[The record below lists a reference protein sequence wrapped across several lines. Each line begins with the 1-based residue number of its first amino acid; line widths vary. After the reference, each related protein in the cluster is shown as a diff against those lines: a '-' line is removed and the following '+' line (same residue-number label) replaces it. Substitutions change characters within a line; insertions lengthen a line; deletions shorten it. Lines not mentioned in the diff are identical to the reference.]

1 MAPVLISALEADYIL
16 KGIDDNLR
24 ADGRG
29 RLDYRE
35 VILET
40 GLITQANGSARC
52 RLGEGTDVLVGVR
65 VDIGNVEVDGT
76 EEEVANIKAKR
87 GRVVCNV
94 DSPIA
99 SQQFAGRGA
108 DDINNELT
116 QMMSRV
122 LNGPQA
128 GLNLEKLCII
138 PGKACWIVYI
148 DALVLDYAGNIV
160 DTMFMTTRAAL
171 FNTQVP
177 KAIIN
182 DLGDGEVE
190 FDLSD
195 DVEEWERIEVII
207 NYSLS
212 YTKIGS
218 RHIVDATPLEELTTE
233 AKLHV
238 MVNRNGKICGMQ
250 KSGSGSIEHSL
261 LGEMIQEAKKSRR
274 IIFKRAE
281 KYVKEYR
288 AAERQ
293 EIRLR
298 RQAKA
303 CGNFYV
309 PAQPKLAF
317 VIRIKGSVRELIY
330 KRGYAKVNKQR
341 IPITDNAI
349 IEQNLGKFGIICI
362 EDLVHEI
369 YTVGPNV

>member
-16 KGIDDNLR
+16 RGIDDNLR

-29 RLDYRE
+29 LLDYRE

-94 DSPIA
+94 ECSPIA

-138 PGKACWIVYI
+138 PGKACWVVYI

-190 FDLSD
+190 FDLSE
-195 DVEEWERIEVII
+195 DVEEWERIEGWEHVPVSVTL
-207 NYSLS
+207 N
-212 YTKIGS
+212 KIGS

-261 LGEMIQEAKKSRR
+261 LGEMIQTGRSLGQSLINSLDKMLLQEENDKNE
-274 IIFKRAE
+274 KRMRNKPVE
-281 KYVKEYR
+281 KLGFF
-288 AAERQ
+288 AA
-293 EIRLR
+293 
-298 RQAKA
+298 
-303 CGNFYV
+303 
-309 PAQPKLAF
+309 
-317 VIRIKGSVRELIY
+317 
-330 KRGYAKVNKQR
+330 
-341 IPITDNAI
+341 T
-349 IEQNLGKFGIICI
+349 
-362 EDLVHEI
+362 
-369 YTVGPNV
+369 

>member
-40 GLITQANGSARC
+40 GLITQAHGSARC
-52 RLGEGTDVLVGVR
+52 RLGEGTDVLVGVK
-65 VDIGNVEVDGT
+65 VDIGTVDIDGT
-76 EEEVANIKAKR
+76 EEEVATVKAKR
-87 GRVVCNV
+87 GRVSRS
-94 DSPIA
+94 SPIA

-122 LNGPQA
+122 LNGPQG

-171 FNTQVP
+171 YNTQVP
-177 KAIIN
+177 KAIIH

-190 FDLSD
+190 FDLSE
-195 DVEEWERIEVII
+195 DVEEWERIEGWEHVPISVTL
-207 NYSLS
+207 N
-212 YTKIGS
+212 KIGS

-261 LGEMIQEAKKSRR
+261 LSEMVQTGRS
-274 IIFKRAE
+274 
-281 KYVKEYR
+281 
-288 AAERQ
+288 
-293 EIRLR
+293 L
-298 RQAKA
+298 
-303 CGNFYV
+303 G
-309 PAQPKLAF
+309 
-317 VIRIKGSVRELIY
+317 
-330 KRGYAKVNKQR
+330 
-341 IPITDNAI
+341 
-349 IEQNLGKFGIICI
+349 QNLIVSLDKMLLQEEYDINEKRIRNKPVEKLGFFAA
-362 EDLVHEI
+362 
-369 YTVGPNV
+369 T